1 MSTRP
6 EPKILII
13 DDEPHIRRFLDI
25 AIRTQNYQTLLADTG
40 LKGLE
45 IFTQQDVNLII
56 LDLGLPD
63 IEGIE
68 VLHTVREYSQTPV
81 IVLSARPD
89 EQQKVLLLDAGANDY
104 VTKPFS
110 IQELLARIRVHLRD
124 EPMHHENN
132 KIYDDGHLFV
142 HFAEHTIRK
151 NNQDIVLSKKEFEL
165 LALLMMKKG
174 QIIPQRQ
181 IITKLWGSTHTEDTH
196 YLRILV
202 KKLRDKLDDS
212 VNENKYIQTI
222 TGVGLRFNSIEK
234 KDE

>member
-1 MSTRP
+1 MTIST

-13 DDEPHIRRFLDI
+13 DDEPQIRRFLDI
-25 AIRTQNYQTLLADTG
+25 AIRTQNYQIFLADSG

-45 IFTQQDVNLII
+45 ILTQEEMDLII

-68 VLHTVREYSQTPV
+68 VLYKVREHLETPV

-89 EQQKVLLLDAGANDY
+89 EQQKILLLDAGANDY

-110 IQELLARIRVHLRD
+110 IQELMARIRVHLR
-124 EPMHHENN
+124 HETTRHETV
-132 KIYDDGHLFV
+132 KIYDDGHLYINI
-142 HFAEHTIRK
+142 AEHTVKKAHVEI
-151 NNQDIVLSKKEFEL
+151 NLSKKEFEL
-165 LALLMMKKG
+165 LELLVAKQG

-202 KKLRDKLDDS
+202 KKLRDKLDDPS
-212 VNENKYIQTI
+212 HERKYIQTI
-222 TGVGLRFNSIEK
+222 TGIGLRFSTVES
-234 KDE
+234 